1 MLRAESSA
9 AIRNGLRPQAGFL
22 RIGGAGANGENRRVG
37 NVAALR
43 LLRLANPF
51 VRAVLSSRLHGAL
64 SGRLVLVAYSGR
76 RSGRRFRIPLRYAP
90 TADGAVVAVALRPER
105 KQWWRAFAPAGPAT
119 LTLRGADVPAD
130 GQLATGEARAAALEA
145 YLGRYPRSRGV
156 AHDAAVVVFRPV
168 DG

>member
-1 MLRAESSA
+1 M
-9 AIRNGLRPQAGFL
+9 GH
-22 RIGGAGANGENRRVG
+22 
-37 NVAALR
+37 VAALR

-90 TADGAVVAVALRPER
+90 TADGAVVAVALRPEG
-105 KQWWRAFAPAGPAT
+105 KEWWRAFAPAGPAT
-119 LTLRGADVPAD
+119 LTLRGADVTAH
-130 GQLATGEARAAALEA
+130 GQVSAGVARAAALEA
-145 YLGRYPRSRGV
+145 YLARYPRSRSV
-156 AHDAAVVVFRPV
+156 MEDAAVVVFRPV

>member
-1 MLRAESSA
+1 MLLVASPA
-9 AIRNGLRPQAGFL
+9 AIRNARRLQAGFL
-22 RIGGAGANGENRRVG
+22 RIGQRGANSENRRVG
-37 NVAALR
+37 KVAALR

-51 VRAVLSSRLHGAL
+51 VRALLDSRLHGAL
-64 SGRLVLVAYSGR
+64 SGRLVLVVYSGR
-76 RSGRRFRIPLRYAP
+76 RSGRRFCIPLRYAT

-119 LTLRGADVPAD
+119 LTLRGVDVSAD
-130 GQLATGEARAAALEA
+130 GQVALGAAREAALEA

-156 AHDAAVVVFRPV
+156 AHDAAVVVFRPA

>member
-1 MLRAESSA
+1 MLLVASPA
-9 AIRNGLRPQAGFL
+9 AIRNARRLQAGFL
-22 RIGGAGANGENRRVG
+22 RIGQRGANSENRRVG

-156 AHDAAVVVFRPV
+156 AHDAAIVVFRPV